1 MTSFLCYYTIIMQNI
16 HIEHPEDSILNGDLS
31 VLNWFT
37 TNSNVTVKIDGSPAI
52 VWGRNPSTGNFFV
65 GTKSVFNKIKIKI
78 NESHQQID
86 NNHQG
91 EVAEILHHCF
101 DYLPRTNNI
110 YQGDFLGFGGDSTYC
125 ANTIT
130 YEFPEKLT
138 QNIIIAPH
146 TYYEATTN
154 RLRDCI
160 KQPLKK
166 RLTDTSHVLFVR
178 PNVKISD
185 QLDDIQ
191 DVCNFAKQIATLC
204 EFPSNKQV
212 TRIKKQ
218 LNTCIREGLEIDD
231 ITLEALASDNNVD
244 INVLRLWKLVESI
257 KMDMFCYLHP
267 DDDILCTINDH
278 YVDHEGYVMWNE
290 FGLFKIV
297 DRRTFSYHNFHVSR
311 NRN

>member
-1 MTSFLCYYTIIMQNI
+1 MQNI

-37 TNSNVTVKIDGSPAI
+37 ANSNVTVKIDGSPAI

-110 YQGDFLGFGGDSTYC
+110 YQGDFIGFGGNSTYC
-125 ANTIT
+125 PNTIT
-130 YEFPEKLT
+130 YDFPEKLT

-204 EFPSNKQV
+204 EFPSVKQV

-231 ITLEALASDNNVD
+231 LTLEALASDNLID

-257 KMDMFCYLHP
+257 KMDMFCYIHP
-267 DDDILCTINDH
+267 DDDIECTIDGH
-278 YVDHEGYVMWNE
+278 FVDHEGYVMWNE

-297 DRRTFSYHNFHVSR
+297 DRRTFSYHNFHVSK